1 MIAQREAMPR
11 NCNKSWTV
19 FRHHYGRA
27 GMTKIL
33 RQMISSGGLLVVF
46 LLTLVWLFL
55 PRAGRVSACLERFAW
70 RNILRSFRLEVH
82 VEGHANQGSLIAANH
97 ISWADIP
104 VLSACG
110 PMYFVAKAEMS
121 KWPLL
126 GMLAVRARCIFVD
139 RSSRAGLRTEIAQLK
154 DRLAAGDNV
163 VLFPEGT
170 TGPGNDL
177 LPFHSSLF
185 AGLEEL
191 GHVDVQPVA
200 IRYLSRSGER
210 LDPALQRQVAWLGD
224 DSLLPHALE
233 LAAQGGFRVEV
244 AFLESFRESDRKVA
258 AKRSQKAISDW
269 LAGDQAATLKR
280 CA

>member
-1 MIAQREAMPR
+1 MS
-11 NCNKSWTV
+11 KKT
-19 FRHHYGRA
+19 
-27 GMTKIL
+27 L
-33 RQMISSGGLLVVF
+33 RQTLSFLGILFVVLLA
-46 LLTLVWLFL
+46 LIWLFL
-55 PRAGRVSACLERFAW
+55 PMASRVSANLERIAW
-70 RNILRSFRLEVH
+70 RSILRNFGLDVH
-82 VEGHANQGSLIAANH
+82 IIGQAKQGSLIAANH

-104 VLSACG
+104 VLSASG

-126 GMLAVRARCIFVD
+126 GALAVRAKCIFVD
-139 RSSRAGLRTEIAQLK
+139 RSSHKGLRTEVAQLRA
-154 DRLAAGDNV
+154 RLAAGDNI

-170 TGPGNDL
+170 TGPGNGL

-191 GHVDVQPVA
+191 DYVDVQPVA

-210 LDPALQRQVAWLGD
+210 LDPDAQRHVAWLGS

-233 LAAQGGFRVEV
+233 LATKGGFRVEV
-244 AFLESFRESDRKVA
+244 AFLEPFRGTDRKAA
-258 AKRSQKAISDW
+258 AKRTQKAISDW
-269 LAGDQAATLKR
+269 LADNHAATLNR